1 MNNTNFHREII
12 DVLNYGDFSET
23 PLGSL
28 VSAALDG
35 DAKALAGK
43 AFDVEMIER
52 STALALGLIADGVEA
67 NGAYDEAKASDVADS
82 LRLIASL
89 MAGCIAFRK
98 VVDVVK
104 LKAEGAE

>member
-1 MNNTNFHREII
+1 MNNTNFQREII
-12 DVLNYGDFSET
+12 EVLNYGDFGGT

-28 VSAALDG
+28 VLAVLNG

-43 AFDVEMIER
+43 AFDAEMVER

-67 NGAYDEAKASDVADS
+67 GGAYDVAKVSDVADS

-98 VVDVVK
+98 VVDVAK
-104 LKAEGAE
+104 MKAEGAE